1 VDVIRVRAPSSADAQ
16 RLLASLD
23 GGFSVKLDGGDPS
36 TEVELKLDYQTASNL
51 VGLFDIL
58 GQWLS
63 DGSLAACQ
71 IGLGDRTYTLLAAT
85 ADKPSDPTTFLLART
100 IQLQTAL
107 DSRIVIEQ
115 AKGVVA
121 ERDSITPDE
130 AFQSMRREARNR
142 RMKLHEVAAGIIESV
157 SKSADEAR
165 H

>member
-1 VDVIRVRAPSSADAQ
+1 MLSACWRHWMGVSPSS
-16 RLLASLD
+16 ST
-23 GGFSVKLDGGDPS
+23 GDPS

-63 DGSLAACQ
+63 DGGLAACQ

-115 AKGVVA
+115 AKGVLA